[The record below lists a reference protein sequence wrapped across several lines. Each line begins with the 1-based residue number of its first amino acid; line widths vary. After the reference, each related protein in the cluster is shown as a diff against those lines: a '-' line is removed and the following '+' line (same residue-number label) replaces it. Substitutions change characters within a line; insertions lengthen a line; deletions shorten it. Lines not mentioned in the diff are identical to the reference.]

1 MNSEEED
8 GISETHYSF
17 LVTLQQHQNDS
28 RGMKFCDICQKSCYR
43 NKIEMQFLQKS
54 EMAP

>member
-43 NKIEMQFLQKS
+43 SKIEMQFLQKS